1 MPKLLVPDVLPPGVT
16 PKALDSVKELVKGGR
31 RSFGVPGA
39 SLSWGFDAAASSD
52 LTAGMEGEKQIAKIL
67 DTFVND
73 PGYPHALVFH
83 SVRWPGSEGD
93 TDHML
98 LIGDQVMLIDA
109 KRWKSKR
116 KYSVTDKGSVMR
128 GTVAFPE
135 GNVKMLP
142 AMSTWRKVLGARVH
156 GVVAIAQEEI
166 FVPYDAN
173 WQKAPYKLVTAE
185 KLPEFLDRYYNRD
198 IAKKNQDVV
207 NLTLASIIA
216 VGLVK
221 PRDRR
226 GEVINTKAL
235 NMMKRS

>member
-1 MPKLLVPDVLPPGVT
+1 MPKLLVPDSLPPGVT
-16 PKALDSVKELVKGGR
+16 PHALNSVKELVKKGR

-39 SLSWGFDAAASSD
+39 SLSWGFDEAASSD
-52 LTAGMEGEKQIAKIL
+52 LTAGMEGEKQISKIL
-67 DTFVND
+67 DEFVNSED
-73 PGYPHALVFH
+73 YPHALVFH

-116 KYSVTDKGSVMR
+116 KYSVTSNGNIMR

-142 AMSTWRKVLGARVH
+142 AMATWKKVLGARVH
-156 GVVAIAQEEI
+156 GTVAIAQEEI

-185 KLPEFLDRYYNRD
+185 KLLEFLDRYYKRD

-207 NLTLASIIA
+207 NLTLASLIA

-226 GEVINTKAL
+226 AEVINTRGL
-235 NMMKRS
+235 QMMKR